1 MRAMVYT
8 GPLKLEILDL
18 DMPVA
23 EREEVLVRVDAAGIC
38 GSELEGFTSKS
49 SFRVPPLVMG
59 HEFVGWRVDTG
70 KPVFVNPLVS
80 CGTCDL
86 CRRDRANIC
95 RARSIIGIQRPG
107 GFADFVAVPAR
118 NCVELPNDD
127 ALAVAILIEPLANA
141 THALDLAIDKVDPPR
156 RVGVIGAGTLGFLT
170 AFSAVTQGVPEVV
183 ISDLSAQRRSLAGA
197 SGAHLVVENLEGE
210 FDVIVD
216 AVGTDTTRAASV
228 ELVRPGGAAAWVG
241 LHATRSAVDGLDVIR
256 AEKRIVG
263 SFCYHERDVTTA
275 VGLLSTLDSA
285 WIARR
290 PLEDGVETFL
300 RLASGDHSA
309 LKTAL
314 VAGGAS

>member
-1 MRAMVYT
+1 
-8 GPLKLEILDL
+8 
-18 DMPVA
+18 
-23 EREEVLVRVDAAGIC
+23 
-38 GSELEGFTSKS
+38 
-49 SFRVPPLVMG
+49 
-59 HEFVGWRVDTG
+59 
-70 KPVFVNPLVS
+70 
-80 CGTCDL
+80 
-86 CRRDRANIC
+86 
-95 RARSIIGIQRPG
+95 
-107 GFADFVAVPAR
+107 
-118 NCVELPNDD
+118 LPNDD